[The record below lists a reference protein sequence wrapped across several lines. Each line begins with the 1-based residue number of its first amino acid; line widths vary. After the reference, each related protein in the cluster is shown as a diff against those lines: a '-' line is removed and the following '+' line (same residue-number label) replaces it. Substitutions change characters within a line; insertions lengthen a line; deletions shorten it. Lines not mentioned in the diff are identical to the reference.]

1 MLRVLVLIGAFLFLR
16 SALPQKSRWP
26 SNANTPYR
34 NALDGML
41 SPNQVSSVLDES
53 MPYESWVASHRADS
67 RQQVRGN
74 DPRGNPQDIPVLA
87 SSAGQ
92 RQHREMHRC

>member
-16 SALPQKSRWP
+16 SAVPQKSRWP
-26 SNANTPYR
+26 SSANTPYR

-53 MPYESWVASHRADS
+53 MPYESWLASHRADN
-67 RQQVRGN
+67 RQQVRESDLRSSPLEN
-74 DPRGNPQDIPVLA
+74 RQPAITAIRDIRA
-87 SSAGQ
+87 
-92 RQHREMHRC
+92 